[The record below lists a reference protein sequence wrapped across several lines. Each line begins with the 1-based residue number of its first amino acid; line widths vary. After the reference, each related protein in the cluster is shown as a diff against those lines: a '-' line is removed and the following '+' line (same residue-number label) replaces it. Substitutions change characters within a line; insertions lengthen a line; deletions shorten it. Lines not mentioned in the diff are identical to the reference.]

1 MVIYLIENWFSG
13 AHYRVFRGIGRAE
26 NQVDRGTFGKCRPS
40 QVGMLRRV
48 SALGD

>member
-26 NQVDRGTFGKCRPS
+26 NQVDRGTFVAVAVARW
-40 QVGMLRRV
+40 V
-48 SALGD
+48 